1 MASSASAALAEAYMM
16 RKLHKEKMKKSLL
29 SMERPTTTND
39 DHRELSREVTSHHSK
54 TSVGCFSA
62 IFKKIHPTDASPPQP
77 DSTREEEEEEEGR
90 GAA

>member
-1 MASSASAALAEAYMM
+1 MASSSSAALAEAYMM

-54 TSVGCFSA
+54 TSVGFFA

-77 DSTREEEEEEEGR
+77 DSAREVEEEGR